1 MIFLLTFNDNNPDYV
16 NNYNTFLQVNNNSLH
31 SVSGNWIYILTLN
44 IFGLFGNY
52 HIVVFSIGCISMYL
66 IYKTVEYYSN
76 CYSFCFALYMLASY
90 VIDATQIKN
99 FFAMSIWLYFSKY
112 LYKAYLN
119 ENKIKNI
126 LIYIIGVLLASLC
139 HASFAY
145 TIVYIL
151 LLIFDEKNLLIMSG
165 IIGISF
171 ITCSSMMGN
180 GMLGIIRLLS
190 KSNFIYLK
198 FMYSK
203 LVDYS
208 LYFNSTII
216 TKRSFLEIIFFIII
230 SLIFYMLSKHNTY
243 LQKDNSEFLK
253 FVFKINCIIIL
264 TIPILFLSVEFY
276 RFQRN
281 VLILDYIAMGRML
294 CDKKCG
300 FMKIYKKDLIVSIIA
315 IIPAFYYLYIDTILW
330 NFEDVFMN
338 LFKLIK

>member
-1 MIFLLTFNDNNPDYV
+1 MIFLWLLLIIIGLWKKQSKIITFLQITFMIFLLTFNDNNPDYV
-16 NNYNTFLQVNNNSLH
+16 NNYNTFLQVNNHSLH

-151 LLIFDEKNLLIMSG
+151 LLI
-165 IIGISF
+165 II
-171 ITCSSMMGN
+171 C
-180 GMLGIIRLLS
+180 
-190 KSNFIYLK
+190 
-198 FMYSK
+198 
-203 LVDYS
+203 
-208 LYFNSTII
+208 FNI
-216 TKRSFLEIIFFIII
+216 
-230 SLIFYMLSKHNTY
+230 
-243 LQKDNSEFLK
+243 
-253 FVFKINCIIIL
+253 C
-264 TIPILFLSVEFY
+264 
-276 RFQRN
+276 
-281 VLILDYIAMGRML
+281 
-294 CDKKCG
+294 
-300 FMKIYKKDLIVSIIA
+300 
-315 IIPAFYYLYIDTILW
+315 AFYGEQLHQVQQL
-330 NFEDVFMN
+330 
-338 LFKLIK
+338 